1 MLERIQSQ
9 RYFVNH
15 TTDARL
21 APFGQDYTL
30 IDAANLLGMS
40 KSGLHKRLNGS
51 RILTDEMTD
60 PPKSRNIDQDQ
71 IVKFIAE
78 SSEYDMHVKRRDENG
93 K

>member
-60 PPKSRNIDQDQ
+60 PPKSRNVWPIL
-71 IVKFIAE
+71 E
-78 SSEYDMHVKRRDENG
+78 SDSDRLSAKWLKRSILNV
-93 K
+93 

>member
-60 PPKSRNIDQDQ
+60 PPKARNVWPILESDSDRLSAKWLKRS
-71 IVKFIAE
+71 IVN
-78 SSEYDMHVKRRDENG
+78 V
-93 K
+93 

>member
-30 IDAANLLGMS
+30 IGAANLLGMS
-40 KSGLHKRLNGS
+40 KSCLHKRLKGTK
-51 RILTDEMTD
+51 IITDAMIS
-60 PPKSRNIDQDQ
+60 PPKARNLWPILESDSDRLSAKWLKRS
-71 IVKFIAE
+71 IVN
-78 SSEYDMHVKRRDENG
+78 V
-93 K
+93 